1 MENLEIPYRYLTR
14 QEIRSGVLNGST
26 PAAAGNASGAGTA
39 ASFAPG
45 QSAMFT
51 PDPTVGGAWTH
62 TRADVPL
69 FRPLPTQAASAAQA
83 QAGTRT
89 GLAPSTWNAGGA
101 TTRTGMAAPAPSA
114 TPPAS
119 APAAMP
125 PAAAPASTMGQPQP
139 RQPHRQGWGWG
150 RMFQNQYGKP
160 PGQMRDMWQ
169 TFRQQPRPDYRSM
182 LAGALEKD

>member
-1 MENLEIPYRYLTR
+1 MENFEGPYRYLTR
-14 QEIRSGVLNGST
+14 GEIKSGVLNGT
-26 PAAAGNASGAGTA
+26 PAASANSAASGASA

-89 GLAPSTWNAGGA
+89 GLAPSTWNAGQ
-101 TTRTGMAAPAPSA
+101 APAPTASM
-114 TPPAS
+114 S
-119 APAAMP
+119 APT
-125 PAAAPASTMGQPQP
+125 PATAMGQPHQRP
-139 RQPHRQGWGWG
+139 PQRHGWGWG
-150 RMFQNQYGKP
+150 RMFQDQYGKP